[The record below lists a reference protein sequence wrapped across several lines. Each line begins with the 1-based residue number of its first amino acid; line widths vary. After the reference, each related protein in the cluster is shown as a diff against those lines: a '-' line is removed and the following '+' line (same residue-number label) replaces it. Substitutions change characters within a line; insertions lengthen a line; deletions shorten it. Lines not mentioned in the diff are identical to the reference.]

1 MEAGKLREDIVSPL
15 LKIAT
20 YKGYTLIGSMENINF
35 PTLYTGP
42 KEAIVRRV
50 YSSQSQSAGL
60 GAGAAGGDSSFTQLN
75 FRLLGTSPASML
87 NARVRLV
94 VPLRFYAPVGDVV
107 GVNDTRAAGAEA
119 WDQLL
124 VGPRRNG
131 LLKSFSTIS
140 TIINN
145 TTSFS
150 VRPDESLAVAEQA
163 FPQVREFG
171 ATGVNNT
178 EEGGWWGPDW
188 RGSGQISV
196 DNTTAAGYPIGD
208 MIRLGA
214 IQATNYTTSDNRAA
228 AERRTE
234 FLAQTAREN
243 GSAIGTTYVNRRVV
257 TYDYVT
263 DLFIPPFKKFDYPTV
278 SKAPTYIKGLTNIH
292 SPPPIFKGVS
302 EYLPIPSPYAD
313 QIEVACHWKSLNE
326 IKANLLLGKGRY
338 QFGDANR
345 FLTAYSLQYAG
356 QPYIDCEYIV
366 PNFSIPPVVTLPCW
380 RTIHYQHDVD
390 FSRQADGLALVN
402 GTDSPNLKQVDM
414 APIRIESL
422 PSLIFVWVSDPSIR
436 DSLGTE
442 DNGNPSGAIVHGSC
456 PGFHLREYFGK
467 ISNFS
472 VIGIIEMTHFNE
484 PYTLNERLRV
494 LSDRSNMDFYRM
506 FRMYCPNSKMDYF
519 TWSELRQLIVFRSDI
534 LCTDASQ
541 SVFSPTTITF
551 KMDIQR
557 QIQNRSKWRSKC
569 KQRVNVLFW
578 YGNEAISLSSQSSS
592 VTSLLLNKSDVR
604 EVRVGAGSS
613 AITEIMARN
622 Q

>member
-35 PTLYTGP
+35 YTPYTGP

-50 YSSQSQSAGL
+50 YSSQSHSEGDGVAGNDSA
-60 GAGAAGGDSSFTQLN
+60 FTQLN

-94 VPLRFYAPVGDVV
+94 VPLKFCHPSDQRNA
-107 GVNDTRAAGAEA
+107 NDNVRNTPNVA
-119 WDQLL
+119 WDTLA

-131 LLKSFSTIS
+131 LLKSFTTIS

-145 TTSFS
+145 KGCQIYIIYFTSFTTSFS
-150 VRPDESLAVAEQA
+150 VRPAESLAVAEQA
-163 FPQVREFG
+163 FPQVRELG

-178 EEGGWWGPDW
+178 EESGWWGPDW
-188 RGSGQISV
+188 AGSGTILPENQ
-196 DNTTAAGYPIGD
+196 TADGFPIGD
-208 MIRLGA
+208 LMKLGLL
-214 IQATNYTTSDNRAA
+214 QVTDQESSNNRAA
-228 AERRTE
+228 AERRQE
-234 FLAQTAREN
+234 FLN
-243 GSAIGTTYVNRRVV
+243 GIVRLGTGLLGHVNSRL
-257 TYDYVT
+257 TINYDYVT

-278 SKAPTYIKGLTNIH
+278 SKAPTYIKGLANIH
-292 SPPPIFKGVS
+292 SPPPRFKGVS
-302 EYLPIPSPYAD
+302 EYLSNPSPYAD
-313 QIEVACHWKSLNE
+313 QIEVACHWKSLAE
-326 IKANLLLGKGRY
+326 IKDCLLLARGRA
-338 QFGDANR
+338 QNIGFPGAR
-345 FLTAYSLQYAG
+345 HLTGYSLQYAG
-356 QPYIDCEYIV
+356 HPYIDCEYIV

-380 RTIHYQHDVD
+380 RTISYQHDVD
-390 FSRQADGLALVN
+390 FSAVIDGGLGDMVK
-402 GTDSPNLKQVDM
+402 GTGVNLKTINM

-422 PSLIFVWVSDPSIR
+422 PSLIFVWVSDPSI
-436 DSLGTE
+436 STQFGT
-442 DNGNPSGAIVHGSC
+442 
-456 PGFHLREYFGK
+456 PGFATREYFGK

-472 VIGIIEMTHFNE
+472 V
-484 PYTLNERLRV
+484 TLNERLRV
-494 LSDRSNMDFYRM
+494 LSDRKDVDLYRM

-519 TWSELRQLIVFRSDI
+519 TWKELRQLIVFRSDI

-551 KMDIQR
+551 KMDVQR
-557 QIQNRSKWRSKC
+557 QIQNRNVARSAC

-578 YGNEAISLSSQSSS
+578 YANEAISLSSQSSS

>member
-20 YKGYTLIGSMENINF
+20 YKGYTL
-35 PTLYTGP
+35 TGP

-50 YSSQSQSAGL
+50 YSSQTQTAGI
-60 GAGAAGGDSSFTQLN
+60 GSGNAGGDSSFTQLN

-94 VPLRFYAPVGDVV
+94 VPLRFYAPVGDVI
-107 GVNDTRAAGAEA
+107 GLNDTRAAGAEA
-119 WDQLL
+119 WDQLV
-124 VGPRRNG
+124 VGPRRIG

-188 RGSGQISV
+188 RGSGQIST
-196 DNTTAAGYPIGD
+196 DNTTVAGYPIGD
-208 MIRLGA
+208 IIRLGA
-214 IQATNYTTSDNRAA
+214 IQFTNNNDCDNRAA
-228 AERRTE
+228 AERRTD
-234 FLAQTAREN
+234 FISQTERRDT
-243 GSAIGTTYVNRRVV
+243 SAIGVTYANRRVV

-278 SKAPTYIKGLTNIH
+278 SKAPTYI
-292 SPPPIFKGVS
+292 
-302 EYLPIPSPYAD
+302 PYAD

-338 QFGDANR
+338 QFGGTKR
-345 FLTAYSLQYAG
+345 GLLSYSLQYAG

-380 RTIHYQHDVD
+380 RTIHYQHDVL
-390 FSRQADGLALVN
+390 FTRQADGLALVN
-402 GTDSPNLKQVDM
+402 GTESPNLRQVNM

-422 PSLIFVWVSDPSIR
+422 PSLIFVWVSDPSIK
-436 DSLGTE
+436 DSLGTLA
-442 DNGNPSGAIVHGSC
+442 DGNPAGAGVSGSC

-541 SVFSPTTITF
+541 SVKIVTY
-551 KMDIQR
+551 
-557 QIQNRSKWRSKC
+557 NRSLPPKCPNIYNTLYFRQPQSHLKWTYNARFKTGANGD
-569 KQRVNVLFW
+569 QNVH
-578 YGNEAISLSSQSSS
+578 
-592 VTSLLLNKSDVR
+592 
-604 EVRVGAGSS
+604 S
-613 AITEIMARN
+613 A
-622 Q
+622 